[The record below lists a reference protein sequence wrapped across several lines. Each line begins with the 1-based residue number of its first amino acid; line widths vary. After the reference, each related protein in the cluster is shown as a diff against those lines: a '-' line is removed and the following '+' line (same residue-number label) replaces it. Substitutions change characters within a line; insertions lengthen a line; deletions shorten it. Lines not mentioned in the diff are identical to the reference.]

1 VTFSSAAKTAR
12 LLWLPLVCVLALAG
26 CAYELVR
33 SGAINQSRADEIQAG
48 IQGIRGLSFKHP
60 VPLALETREQAET
73 TLINDINHDYTDQQL
88 QVDGQAG
95 ALIGLFPAGIDLKA
109 EMVRLLKS
117 QVAGFYDPHGK
128 RMIMVEGAANLGIW
142 TNAAEFLL
150 QRDLVGEMLLAHE
163 YTHALQDQH
172 FGLEAALD
180 EIKNNDDRSLA
191 LKSVAEGDATLAGF
205 GYVAGAMDAA
215 TADQVTSRLEDLP
228 SAFAAETKDTPDG
241 LSAPLIFQYSAGAK
255 FVTYAFHRGGWRAVN
270 ALYRRPP
277 QSSQQIMHPELYFD
291 RPTPPDE
298 IRLAGY
304 AGTLAGWTEVDDN
317 CIGELLLQVIVQRN
331 LGKQAPALALL
342 DRWSGD
348 RMLTMRKGA
357 ALTVLWMLS
366 FSDNRS
372 AEQFAALYINLL
384 DRLLGQST
392 AHRVD
397 YRNNAVLVLIGES
410 AHRFFE
416 LAPAV
421 WAASMIRRAP
431 PMKPPLITI
440 LNTADA
446 ALLAN
451 R

>member
-1 VTFSSAAKTAR
+1 MTFSSAASTLR
-12 LLWLPLVCVLALAG
+12 LRWLPLVCALALAG
-26 CAYELVR
+26 CAYELVHN
-33 SGAINQSRADEIQAG
+33 GAINQSRADEIQAG
-48 IQGIRGLSFKHP
+48 IQGIRGLSFKRP
-60 VPLALETREQAET
+60 VPLALETRDQAEKT
-73 TLINDINHDYTDQQL
+73 MIDDINRDYTDDQL
-88 QVDGQAG
+88 RADGQAG

-117 QVAGFYDPHGK
+117 QVAGFYDPRSK

-142 TNAAEFLL
+142 TDTAEFLL

-180 EIKNNDDRSLA
+180 QIKNNDDRSLA

-205 GYVAGAMDAA
+205 AYVAGAMDASI
-215 TADQVTSRLEDLP
+215 ADKVTSQLEDLP
-228 SAFAAETKDTPDG
+228 NAFAAETKNVPEG

-270 ALYRRPP
+270 ALYRQPP

-298 IRLAGY
+298 IELAGY

-331 LGKQAPALALL
+331 LGKHAPALALL
-342 DRWSGD
+342 DRWNGD
-348 RMLTMRKGA
+348 RMLTMRKGP
-357 ALTVLWMLS
+357 ALTIVWMLS
-366 FSDNRS
+366 FSDDRS
-372 AEQFAALYINLL
+372 AEQFAALYTSLL
-384 DRLLGQST
+384 DRLLGQTT

-397 YRNNAVLVLIGES
+397 YRGNAVLVLIGES
-410 AHRFFE
+410 AYRFFE

-421 WAASMIRRAP
+421 WAASTIRHTPRTSR
-431 PMKPPLITI
+431 PLVARSPIT
-440 LNTADA
+440 TARF
-446 ALLAN
+446 AN

>member
-1 VTFSSAAKTAR
+1 MTFSSAASTVR
-12 LLWLPLVCVLALAG
+12 PLWLPLVCALALAG
-26 CAYELVR
+26 CAYELVHN
-33 SGAINQSRADEIQAG
+33 GAINQSRADEIRAG
-48 IQGIRGLSFKHP
+48 IQGIRGLTFKRP

-73 TLINDINHDYTDQQL
+73 TLIDDINHDYTDEQL
-88 QVDGQAG
+88 RADGQAG

-117 QVAGFYDPHGK
+117 QVAGFYDPRSK

-142 TNAAEFLL
+142 TDTAEFLL

-205 GYVAGAMDAA
+205 GYVAGAMDDAI
-215 TADQVTSRLEDLP
+215 ADQVTSRLEGLP
-228 SAFAAETKDTPDG
+228 SAFAAETKNAPEG

-270 ALYRRPP
+270 ALYRQPP

-304 AGTLAGWTEVDDN
+304 AETLVGWTEVDDN
-317 CIGELLLQVIVQRN
+317 CIGELLLRVIVQRN
-331 LGKQAPALALL
+331 LGKQAPTLL

-348 RMLTMRKGA
+348 RMLTMRKGS
-357 ALTVLWMLS
+357 ALTAIWMLS
-366 FSDNRS
+366 FSDDRS
-372 AEQFAALYINLL
+372 AAQFAALYVSLL

-410 AHRFFE
+410 ARRFFE

-421 WAASMIRRAP
+421 WAATTIRHAP
-431 PMKPPLITI
+431 RTSPPLMTRSPITP
-440 LNTADA
+440 ARF
-446 ALLAN
+446 AN

>member
-1 VTFSSAAKTAR
+1 MR
-12 LLWLPLVCVLALAG
+12 WLPLVCALALAG
-26 CAYELVR
+26 CAYELVHN
-33 SGAINQSRADEIQAG
+33 GAINQSRADEIQAG
-48 IQGIRGLSFKHP
+48 IQRIRGLTFKRP
-60 VPLALETREQAET
+60 VPLVLETRKQAET
-73 TLINDINHDYTDQQL
+73 TLIDDINRDYTDRQL
-88 QVDGQAG
+88 QTDGQAG
-95 ALIGLFPAGIDLKA
+95 ALVGLFPAGIDLKA

-128 RMIMVEGAANLGIW
+128 RMMMVEGAANLGIW
-142 TNAAEFLL
+142 TDATEFLL

-180 EIKNNDDRSLA
+180 KIKNNDDRSLA

-228 SAFAAETKDTPDG
+228 RAFAAETKDVPEG
-241 LSAPLIFQYSAGAK
+241 LSAPLIFQYSAGAR
-255 FVTYAFHRGGWRAVN
+255 FVTYAFHRGGWAAVN
-270 ALYRRPP
+270 ALYRQPP

-304 AGTLAGWTEVDDN
+304 AKTLAGWTEVDDN

-331 LGKQAPALALL
+331 LGKQAPALAVL

-348 RMLTMRKGA
+348 RMLTLRKGP

-366 FSDNRS
+366 FSDDHS
-372 AEQFAALYINLL
+372 AAQFAALYVSLL

-397 YRNNAVLVLIGES
+397 YRDNAVLVLIGES
-410 AHRFFE
+410 ARRFFE

-421 WAASMIRRAP
+421 WAATTIRHAP
-431 PMKPPLITI
+431 RTGPPLVTT
-440 LNTADA
+440 LA
-446 ALLAN
+446 AYPVFLAN